1 MRKLLIP
8 LAAIAVLG
16 LAACGQKAKNEGAE
30 ANEVMSGDSNT
41 MGEAVADTN
50 AAEAAAF
57 NSAEQSYTGNEADT
71 GGSGDDASA
80 NEIYD

>member
-1 MRKLLIP
+1 MRKFLIP
-8 LAAIAVLG
+8 FAAIAVLG

-57 NSAEQSYTGNEADT
+57 NSAEQNYAGNDAGAEDAGDT
-71 GGSGDDASA
+71 